1 MISHK
6 QASKSKLHKN
16 KENPPKGDVKSTLA
30 KESRLEKF
38 TSRMLSDLLRELPV
52 AVVLYQDD
60 GMIYDCNNLACRM
73 FGYSREEMQK
83 LRQTEL
89 LPKIFLRI
97 VPDPFIQENIT
108 NGEFIWVSRRRKDGT
123 IFQCEQSSK
132 LIVSGGKEFCLTCY
146 RQFETLGVSEQKSF
160 MSKELSTALTVNTP
174 FCVQTWQ
181 EINGELRLIGFNPT
195 LEGYTEGKIKDY
207 TGCTVHDLYA
217 TRGRNDVVDLIYE
230 TYRKKG
236 MLRIETFCDFLI
248 PGNERFVDTVSFFV
262 TPNILVQYIEDV
274 TEQRKALAALKESEE
289 RFRAL
294 FLGSPVPV
302 MTWRYTNGEFILDEY
317 NLAMNKFTSGKIS
330 DLLGAGAKQLFSANP
345 EICEDIQICFN
356 EHKIV
361 QRQTMVVFSGDERH
375 LSITHAYV
383 PNNLVLTHIHDIT
396 DQKRAEDE
404 LLRYQQELSNL
415 YEKHLNVLEHERQ
428 RISQELHDGI
438 GQYLSTIKVSTENL
452 LLSNVEKMDRQSMEE
467 QLRANIALLKE
478 AIMDVSKVS
487 MDLRPSILDDL
498 GLIATINWFLREF
511 GKVYKN
517 IMIEKNVSLEDS
529 EIPQNIK
536 IVIFRVL
543 QEAMNN
549 IVKHSNADH
558 VQIFMHKTVDALEFI
573 IKDNGMGFDVPKMQ
587 KNRCGLG
594 IASMRERV
602 AFSQGRFSIES
613 DEGRGTIVKF
623 VWPLNG

>member
-1 MISHK
+1 
-6 QASKSKLHKN
+6 
-16 KENPPKGDVKSTLA
+16 
-30 KESRLEKF
+30 
-38 TSRMLSDLLRELPV
+38 
-52 AVVLYQDD
+52 
-60 GMIYDCNNLACRM
+60 
-73 FGYSREEMQK
+73 
-83 LRQTEL
+83 
-89 LPKIFLRI
+89 
-97 VPDPFIQENIT
+97 
-108 NGEFIWVSRRRKDGT
+108 
-123 IFQCEQSSK
+123 
-132 LIVSGGKEFCLTCY
+132 
-146 RQFETLGVSEQKSF
+146 
-160 MSKELSTALTVNTP
+160 MSKELSKALTINTP

-195 LEGYTEGKIKDY
+195 LEGYTKGKIKDY

-217 TRGRNDVVDLIYE
+217 ARGRNDVVDLIYE

-274 TEQRKALAALKESEE
+274 TEQRQALAALKESEE

-302 MTWRYTNGEFILDEY
+302 MTWRNTNGEFILDEY

-345 EICEDIQICFN
+345 EICEDIQVCFN
-356 EHKIV
+356 ENKIV
-361 QRQTMVVFSGDERH
+361 QRQTMVMFSGDERH

-404 LLRYQQELSNL
+404 LLRYQKELSNL

-452 LLSNVEKMDRQSMEE
+452 LLSNAEKMDRQSMEE

-511 GKVYKN
+511 GKVYRN
-517 IMIEKNVSLEDS
+517 IEIEKQITLEDP

-549 IVKHSNADH
+549 IAKHSRADCIH
-558 VQIFMHKTVDALEFI
+558 ISMHKTKEAIEFI
-573 IKDNGMGFDVPKMQ
+573 IKDNGVGFDVSRMQ

-602 AFSQGRFSIES
+602 AFSQGKFSIES
-613 DEGRGTIVKF
+613 EEGSGTALRF
-623 VWPLNG
+623 EWPLNG

>member
-16 KENPPKGDVKSTLA
+16 KETPPKGDVKSTLA

-38 TSRMLSDLLRELPV
+38 TSRMLSDLLRELPI
-52 AVVLYQDD
+52 AVVLYQHD

-73 FGYSREEMQK
+73 FGYNREEMQE

-132 LIVSGGKEFCLTCY
+132 LIISGGKEFCLTCY

-160 MSKELSTALTVNTP
+160 MSKELSKALTVNTP

-195 LEGYTEGKIKDY
+195 LEGYTEGKIKNY

-262 TPNILVQYIEDV
+262 TPNILVQYIEDI
-274 TEQRKALAALKESEE
+274 TEQRQALAALKESEE

-345 EICEDIQICFN
+345 EICDDIQTCFN
-356 EHKIV
+356 ENKIV
-361 QRQTMVVFSGDERH
+361 QRQTMAIFSGDERH

-452 LLSNVEKMDRQSMEE
+452 LLSNAEKMDRQSMEE

-511 GKVYKN
+511 GKVYRN
-517 IMIEKNVSLEDS
+517 MEIEKHISLEDP

-549 IVKHSNADH
+549 IAKHSHADRIH
-558 VQIFMHKTVDALEFI
+558 VGMRKTKDAIEFI
-573 IKDNGMGFDVPKMQ
+573 IKDNGVGFDVSRMQ

-602 AFSQGRFSIES
+602 AFSQGKFSIES
-613 DEGRGTIVKF
+613 DEGSGTALRF
-623 VWPLNG
+623 EWPLNG